1 MEEYNLEEL
10 KKEYEEFEK
19 KIQYAYNEIGELRNK
34 KTDEKVGKLDK
45 KEYLLVCDYITKYIQ
60 YKILKDY
67 NFIPMYVPSDNL
79 SNFYIRRKD
88 IPQCEIYVSKNFQIF
103 KKCICIIQGTG
114 GVRAGLWARSVCIN
128 DNLYLGSIIPY
139 IEKFQKDFSII
150 VLNPNERFDKKN
162 KKIPELQTM
171 EDHCK
176 YIYKNIIKTNLNIE
190 ELYII
195 AHSMGGYC
203 TIEILLENEEDLLNG
218 KIKKIAFTDSVHGDS
233 YLKLSDKAQLK
244 LKEITR
250 DFIGSQKPLGEF
262 IYSGDESG
270 NGVDCYSSGN
280 PKHEYTSGC
289 AIEEV
294 YKWIIGNEKKEDK
307 TEKEDEKNNKK
318 ETKENDSLK

>member
-1 MEEYNLEEL
+1 
-10 KKEYEEFEK
+10 
-19 KIQYAYNEIGELRNK
+19 
-34 KTDEKVGKLDK
+34 
-45 KEYLLVCDYITKYIQ
+45 
-60 YKILKDY
+60 
-67 NFIPMYVPSDNL
+67 
-79 SNFYIRRKD
+79 
-88 IPQCEIYVSKNFQIF
+88 
-103 KKCICIIQGTG
+103 
-114 GVRAGLWARSVCIN
+114 
-128 DNLYLGSIIPY
+128 
-139 IEKFQKDFSII
+139 
-150 VLNPNERFDKKN
+150 
-162 KKIPELQTM
+162 M

-294 YKWIIGNEKKEDK
+294 YKWIIGNEANK
-307 TEKEDEKNNKK
+307 TLYNNKSK
-318 ETKENDSLK
+318 RKWNIYIRNKLKHRL